1 MSNEFI
7 LNVNKRD
14 LCNKGERKRSL
25 KQGKIPGIYY
35 SHDSKESISFYI
47 ESKELIKAQKSD
59 SRIFSI
65 NVGNKKRNVFL
76 NTVYNESIKVFPGSK
91 WQPET
96 I

>member
-59 SRIFSI
+59 SRILL
-65 NVGNKKRNVFL
+65 KL
-76 NTVYNESIKVFPGSK
+76 
-91 WQPET
+91 
-96 I
+96 